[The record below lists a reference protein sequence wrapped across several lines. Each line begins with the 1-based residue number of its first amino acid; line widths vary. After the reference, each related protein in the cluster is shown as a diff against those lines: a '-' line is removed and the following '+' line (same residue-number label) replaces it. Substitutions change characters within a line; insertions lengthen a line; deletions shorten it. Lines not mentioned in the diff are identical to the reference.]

1 MFFCPGYI
9 SIRPVFLIIGI
20 PGWGELLL
28 VFALILLFFG
38 PKRLPKVAESIGK
51 AIRKFKKASSDIQ
64 DQIESDSE
72 EDITEDDQKRG

>member
-1 MFFCPGYI
+1 MFLDMIRFCGLP
-9 SIRPVFLIIGI
+9 RFLVIGI

-51 AIRKFKKASSDIQ
+51 AIQKFKKASSDIQ
-64 DQIESDSE
+64 NEIESSNDE
-72 EDITEDDQKRG
+72 ITEDDEKQG

>member
-1 MFFCPGYI
+1 MFSVMIRFCSSPG
-9 SIRPVFLIIGI
+9 FLVIGI

-51 AIRKFKKASSDIQ
+51 AIQKFKKASSDIQ
-64 DQIESDSE
+64 DEIESTTD
-72 EDITEDDQKRG
+72 DITEDDEKQG

>member
-1 MFFCPGYI
+1 MLLDMIRFCSPPG
-9 SIRPVFLIIGI
+9 FLVIGI

-51 AIRKFKKASSDIQ
+51 AIQKFKKASSDIQ
-64 DQIESDSE
+64 NEIESSNDE
-72 EDITEDDQKRG
+72 ITEDDEKQG